1 MLQKGTKKLFIL
13 LTNSMLVFLFANDLR
28 ADTIPFFENI
38 QSSFSLPDFT
48 ASTRFFE
55 NQTREKKEKI
65 DTEKKESDT
74 LKAIHSGVKQFS
86 RVVGDYIKPTF
97 QTLNGSSRA
106 ERRAGADIR
115 SAINRVL
122 SFSFGES
129 VSTGSSLS
137 PEDAMRIRQKGDSG
151 GESAI
156 PFSSDDISGLNVN
169 APSLFKEQT
178 QFQKNILI
186 NTTVCSL

>member
-74 LKAIHSGVKQFS
+74 LKAIHSGVKQF
-86 RVVGDYIKPTF
+86 
-97 QTLNGSSRA
+97 
-106 ERRAGADIR
+106 
-115 SAINRVL
+115 
-122 SFSFGES
+122 
-129 VSTGSSLS
+129 
-137 PEDAMRIRQKGDSG
+137 
-151 GESAI
+151 
-156 PFSSDDISGLNVN
+156 
-169 APSLFKEQT
+169 
-178 QFQKNILI
+178 
-186 NTTVCSL
+186 